1 MSDLDEL
8 YDDVTLAAIEGRTGE
23 PTRWQGRAASG
34 TLVLG
39 MMQGV
44 KDALDDEEE
53 VEPVVEIDEEHR
65 ASRLE
70 AVTVHLVPGCPAAS
84 IAIVRRWLL

>member
-1 MSDLDEL
+1 MSDLDEF
-8 YDDVTLAAIEGRTGE
+8 YDDVTLAAIEARTGE
-23 PTRWQGRAASG
+23 PSRWQGRAASG

-44 KDALDDEEE
+44 KDALDDEEI
-53 VEPVVEIDEEHR
+53 EPVVDIEEEHR
-65 ASRLE
+65 ASLLE